1 MTTLHTPRLELVPI
15 TLPMVEAVMAGDR
28 AGAEAHA
35 KARLPDAWPGRELI
49 ERAFT
54 VSMSA
59 IRSDPAKRL
68 WGDRLMISR
77 EGDERIVL
85 GSVVFHGFP
94 DDGIADIGY
103 GVERAYQG
111 RGFATEATRACV
123 QWAMS
128 QPGIRGI
135 RATTFS
141 WNFPSLR
148 VIAKLGMRA
157 AGTRDHELLGELH
170 DFELRHERDVFS
182 TAREFVASHG

>member
-1 MTTLHTPRLELVPI
+1 
-15 TLPMVEAVMAGDR
+15 MAGDR